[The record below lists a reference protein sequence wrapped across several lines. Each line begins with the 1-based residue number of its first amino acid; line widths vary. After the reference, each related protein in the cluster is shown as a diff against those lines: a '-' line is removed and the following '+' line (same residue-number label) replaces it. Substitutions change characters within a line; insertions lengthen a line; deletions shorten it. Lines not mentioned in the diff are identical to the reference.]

1 MPGALDN
8 SALPSSNDYVPGF
21 PVGLLLKDLRLA
33 LSASEQSRAALP
45 SGRLA
50 VELYSQM
57 DSNKDFS
64 YIYQF
69 LMHKPK

>member
-8 SALPSSNDYVPGF
+8 STLPSSNDYVPGF
-21 PVGLLLKDLRLA
+21 PISLMLKDLGLA
-33 LSASEQSRAALP
+33 LNAAEHSNASLP

-50 VELYSQM
+50 IELYSQI

-64 YIYQF
+64 YIYQL
-69 LMHKPK
+69 LMGKSN

>member
-8 SALPSSNDYVPGF
+8 STLPSSNDYIPGF
-21 PVGLLLKDLRLA
+21 PIGLMLKDLNLA
-33 LSASEQSRAALP
+33 LNASEKSNASLP

-50 VELYSQM
+50 VELYSQI

-69 LMHKPK
+69 LMRKCD

>member
-1 MPGALDN
+1 MPGALVN
-8 SALPSSNDYVPGF
+8 STPPSSNDYIPGF
-21 PVGLLLKDLRLA
+21 PVGLMLKDLNLA
-33 LSASEQSRAALP
+33 LNASEQSNASLP

-50 VELYSQM
+50 IELYSQI

-69 LMHKPK
+69 LMRKRG